1 MVAGGNVV
9 FMHDLRKI
17 FSSLSLPLSKLFGQR
32 NFQVFLI
39 SSFYTAAPAYLWTLF
54 RHLRVS
60 PNFFLYFLICP
71 RSAVLYE
78 TFFCFQISRLLH
90 HFPEV
95 LIFEPSRSDLANK
108 KSTCH
113 LRHVQKKIY

>member
-9 FMHDLRKI
+9 FMHDLRKF

-78 TFFCFQISRLLH
+78 TFFCFQIRRLLH